1 MENQKNNNGLIALV
15 IVLFLLVLG
24 LGGYIV
30 YDKVLSNKTTEPIV
44 DNNDNNSTIENQQN
58 GDENNTEDN
67 QNDGANCNC
76 PSTECNCPSNS
87 CNTSVDFDKLS
98 KISKSDYNF
107 VNGAYNNNYSINVLS
122 SGKVIVNYVNNISN
136 ISNAKDIILFSGPGT
151 GDMAY
156 ILTTDGYVYKYDLS
170 NVSKNNFEATK
181 INEYSSIK
189 QMVRYMTR
197 KANAG
202 GCDFVVLID
211 SNDKYYSLDSYCA

>member
-1 MENQKNNNGLIALV
+1 MENQKNNGGLVALV
-15 IVLFLLVLG
+15 AVLCLLVLG
-24 LGGYIV
+24 MGGYIL

-44 DNNDNNSTIENQQN
+44 DNNDNNSTIENQKN
-58 GDENNTEDN
+58 GDESNTEDN
-67 QNDGANCNC
+67 QNAGTNCNC
-76 PSTECNCPSNS
+76 PSTECNCPSNN

-122 SGKVIVNYVNNISN
+122 SGKVIVNFVNNISN

-156 ILTTDGYVYKYDLS
+156 ILTVDGYVYKYDLS

-181 INEYSSIK
+181 INEYSNIE

-211 SNDKYYSLDSYCA
+211 SNDKYYSLDSYCV